1 MNKEL
6 ALKVLDAILLSSR
19 RKIKIETL
27 KKFFHGLNLDELINE
42 ANLRYQNLGFFIY
55 QNKNEIELVT
65 RPELANYLVN
75 FFGFEENE
83 LAQEFLEVLA
93 IIAYG
98 GPIKLEEINQIRNKK
113 SFFIIKELLN
123 EGLIKKEK
131 KSYKV
136 SEKFLQFLGFKS
148 LKELPDYEKLRKEI
162 RKKS

>member
-27 KKFFHGLNLDELINE
+27 KKFFQGLNLEELINE
-42 ANLRYQNLGFFIY
+42 ANQRYQNLGFFIY

-83 LAQEFLEVLA
+83 LTQEFLEVLA

-136 SEKFLQFLGFKS
+136 SEKFLQFFGFKS

>member
-27 KKFFHGLNLDELINE
+27 KKFFQGLSLNELINE
-42 ANLRYQNLGFFIY
+42 ASQRYQNLGFFIY

-65 RPELANYLVN
+65 RPELANYLMN

-136 SEKFLQFLGFKS
+136 SEKFLHFLGFKS
-148 LKELPDYEKLRKEI
+148 LRELPGYEKLRKEI

>member
-6 ALKVLDAILLSSR
+6 ALKVLDAILLSSK

-27 KKFFHGLNLDELINE
+27 KKFFQGLNLEELINE
-42 ANLRYQNLGFFIY
+42 ANQRYQNLGFFIY

-65 RPELANYLVN
+65 RPELANYLMN

-148 LKELPDYEKLRKEI
+148 LRELPDYEKLRKEI

>member
-27 KKFFHGLNLDELINE
+27 KKFFYGLNLDELIKE

-65 RPELANYLVN
+65 RLELADYLVN

-113 SFFIIKELLN
+113 SFIIIKELLN
-123 EGLIKKEK
+123 DGLIKREK
-131 KSYKV
+131 QTYKV
-136 SEKFLQFLGFKS
+136 SEKFLQFFGFKS
-148 LKELPDYEKLRKEI
+148 LRELPDYEKLRKEI

>member
-162 RKKS
+162 RKKA

>member
-27 KKFFHGLNLDELINE
+27 KKFFQGLNLDELINE
-42 ANLRYQNLGFFIY
+42 ANQRYQNLGFFIY

-65 RPELANYLVN
+65 RPELSNYLMN

-98 GPIKLEEINQIRNKK
+98 GPIRLEEINQIRNKK
-113 SFFIIKELLN
+113 SFFIVRELLN

-131 KSYKV
+131 RTYKV
-136 SEKFLQFLGFKS
+136 SEKFLQFLGFKN
-148 LKELPDYEKLRKEI
+148 LKELPDYERLRKEL

>member
-27 KKFFHGLNLDELINE
+27 KKFFQGINFNELIKE
-42 ANLRYQNLGFFIY
+42 ANQRYQNLGFFSY

-65 RPELANYLVN
+65 RPELANYLLN

-113 SFFIIKELLN
+113 SFSVIKELLD

-131 KSYKV
+131 RNYKV
-136 SEKFLQFLGFKS
+136 SEKFLQFLGFKN
-148 LKELPDYEKLRKEI
+148 LRELPDYEKLRKEI

>member
-6 ALKVLDAILLSSR
+6 ALKVLDAILLSSK

-27 KKFFHGLNLDELINE
+27 KKFFQGLNLEELISE
-42 ANLRYQNLGFFIY
+42 ANQRYQNLGFFIY

-65 RPELANYLVN
+65 RPELANYLMN

-148 LKELPDYEKLRKEI
+148 LRELPDYEKLRKEI

>member
-6 ALKVLDAILLSSR
+6 ALKVLDAILLSSK

-42 ANLRYQNLGFFIY
+42 ANQRYQNLGFFIY

-65 RPELANYLVN
+65 RPELANYLMN

-83 LAQEFLEVLA
+83 LTQEFLEVLA

-123 EGLIKKEK
+123 EGLIKKER

-148 LKELPDYEKLRKEI
+148 LRELPDYEKLRKEI

>member
-42 ANLRYQNLGFFIY
+42 ANQRYQNLGFFIY

-123 EGLIKKEK
+123 EGLIKKEN

>member
-6 ALKVLDAILLSSR
+6 ALKVLDAILLSSK

-27 KKFFHGLNLDELINE
+27 KKFFQGINLDELISE
-42 ANLRYQNLGFFIY
+42 ANQRYQNLGFFIY

-65 RPELANYLVN
+65 RPELANYLMN

-148 LKELPDYEKLRKEI
+148 LRELPDYEKLRKEI

>member
-6 ALKVLDAILLSSR
+6 ALKVLDAILLSSK

-42 ANLRYQNLGFFIY
+42 ANQRYQNLGFFIY

-65 RPELANYLVN
+65 RPELANYLMN

-83 LAQEFLEVLA
+83 LTQEFLEVLA

-98 GPIKLEEINQIRNKK
+98 GPIKLEKINQIRNKK

-123 EGLIKKEK
+123 EGLIKKER

-148 LKELPDYEKLRKEI
+148 LRELPDYEKLRKEI

>member
-6 ALKVLDAILLSSR
+6 ALKVLDAILLSSK

-27 KKFFHGLNLDELINE
+27 KKFFQGLNLEELINE
-42 ANLRYQNLGFFIY
+42 ANQRYQNLGFFIY

-65 RPELANYLVN
+65 RPELANYLMN

-148 LKELPDYEKLRKEI
+148 LREFLTMKN
-162 RKKS
+162 

>member
-1 MNKEL
+1 MTKEL

-19 RKIKIETL
+19 RKVKIETL
-27 KKFFHGLNLDELINE
+27 KKFFQGFDLEELINSLSE
-42 ANLRYQNLGFFIY
+42 RYQNLGFFVY
-55 QNKNEIELVT
+55 RQKDEIELVT
-65 RPELANYLVN
+65 RPELSNYLIN

-98 GPIKLEEINQIRNKK
+98 GPLKLQEINQIRNKK

-131 KSYKV
+131 KTYKV
-136 SEKFLQFLGFKS
+136 SEKFLQFLGFKN
-148 LKELPDYEKLRKEI
+148 LKELPDYERLRKEI

>member
-19 RKIKIETL
+19 RKIKIEIL
-27 KKFFHGLNLDELINE
+27 KKFFQGLNIDELVNE
-42 ANLRYQNLGFFIY
+42 ANQRYQNLGFFIY

-65 RPELANYLVN
+65 RPELANYLMN

-162 RKKS
+162 RKKA

>member
-1 MNKEL
+1 MTKEL
-6 ALKVLDAILLSSR
+6 ALKILDAILLSSR
-19 RKIKIETL
+19 RKVKIETL
-27 KKFFHGLNLDELINE
+27 KKFFQGFNLEELINSISE
-42 ANLRYQNLGFFIY
+42 RYKDLGFFIY
-55 QNKNEIELVT
+55 RHKDEIELVT
-65 RPELANYLVN
+65 RPELSSYLVN

-98 GPIKLEEINQIRNKK
+98 GPLKLQEINQIRNKK

-131 KSYKV
+131 QTYKV
-136 SEKFLQFLGFKS
+136 SEKFLQFLGFKN
-148 LKELPDYEKLRKEI
+148 LKDLPDYEKLRKEI

>member
-27 KKFFHGLNLDELINE
+27 KKFFQGLNLEELINE
-42 ANLRYQNLGFFIY
+42 ANKRYQNLGFFIY

-65 RPELANYLVN
+65 RPELANYLMN

-131 KSYKV
+131 QTYKV

-148 LKELPDYEKLRKEI
+148 LRELPDYERLRKEI
-162 RKKS
+162 KKKS

>member
-1 MNKEL
+1 MSKEL
-6 ALKVLDAILLSSR
+6 ALKVLDAILLSSK

-148 LKELPDYEKLRKEI
+148 LRELPDYEKLRKEI

>member
-27 KKFFHGLNLDELINE
+27 KKFFQGLNLEELINE
-42 ANLRYQNLGFFIY
+42 ANQRYQNLGFFIY

-65 RPELANYLVN
+65 RPELSNYLVN

-98 GPIKLEEINQIRNKK
+98 GPIKLEKINQIRNKK

-123 EGLIKKEK
+123 EGLIKKER

>member
-27 KKFFHGLNLDELINE
+27 KKFFQGLNLEELINE
-42 ANLRYQNLGFFIY
+42 ANQRYQNLGFFIY

-65 RPELANYLVN
+65 RPELANYLMN

-148 LKELPDYEKLRKEI
+148 LRELPEYEKLRKEI

>member
-42 ANLRYQNLGFFIY
+42 ANLRYKNLGFFIY

-65 RPELANYLVN
+65 RPELANYLMN

-83 LAQEFLEVLA
+83 LSQEFLEVLA

-131 KSYKV
+131 RSYKV
-136 SEKFLQFLGFKS
+136 SEKFLQFLGFKN
-148 LKELPDYEKLRKEI
+148 LRELPDYEKLRKEI

>member
-6 ALKVLDAILLSSR
+6 ALEVLDAILLSSR

-42 ANLRYQNLGFFIY
+42 ANQRYQNLGFFIY

-65 RPELANYLVN
+65 RPELANYLMN

-83 LAQEFLEVLA
+83 IAQEFLEVLA

-148 LKELPDYEKLRKEI
+148 LRELPDYEKLRKEI

>member
-27 KKFFHGLNLDELINE
+27 KKFFQGLNLEELINE
-42 ANLRYQNLGFFIY
+42 ANQRYQNLGFFIY

-65 RPELANYLVN
+65 RPELANYLMN

-148 LKELPDYEKLRKEI
+148 LRELPDYEKLRKEI

>member
-27 KKFFHGLNLDELINE
+27 RKFFQGLNLEELINE
-42 ANLRYQNLGFFIY
+42 ASLRYQNLGFFIY

-65 RPELANYLVN
+65 RPELANYLMN

-148 LKELPDYEKLRKEI
+148 LRELPEYEKLRKEI

>member
-1 MNKEL
+1 MSKEL

-148 LKELPDYEKLRKEI
+148 LRELPDYEKLRKEI

>member
-27 KKFFHGLNLDELINE
+27 KKFFQGLNLEELINE
-42 ANLRYQNLGFFIY
+42 ANQRYQNLGFFIY

-148 LKELPDYEKLRKEI
+148 LRELPDYEKLRKEI

>member
-1 MNKEL
+1 MSKEL
-6 ALKVLDAILLSSR
+6 ALKVLDAILLSSK

>member
-27 KKFFHGLNLDELINE
+27 KKFFQGLNLEELINE
-42 ANLRYQNLGFFIY
+42 TSLRYQNLGFFIY

-65 RPELANYLVN
+65 RPELANYLMN

-148 LKELPDYEKLRKEI
+148 LRELPDYEKLRKEI

>member
-27 KKFFHGLNLDELINE
+27 KKFFQGLNLEELINE
-42 ANLRYQNLGFFIY
+42 TSLRYQNLGFFIY

-65 RPELANYLVN
+65 RPELAHYLMN

-131 KSYKV
+131 QTYKV

-148 LKELPDYEKLRKEI
+148 LRELPDYEKLRKEI
-162 RKKS
+162 KKKS